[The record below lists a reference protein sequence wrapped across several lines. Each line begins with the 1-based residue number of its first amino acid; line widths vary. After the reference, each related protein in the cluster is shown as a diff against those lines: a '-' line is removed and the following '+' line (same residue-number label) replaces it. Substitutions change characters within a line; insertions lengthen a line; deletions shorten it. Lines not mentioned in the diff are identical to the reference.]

1 MDESCALLVEVLLNA
16 RGVLLKKSF
25 DQSWPQS
32 SFRVIDQTRHL
43 FSRATEGFLTVVPS
57 CARACMLHMECC
69 VTHPASNTIQQAN
82 KIEQKFVKACFFQL

>member
-43 FSRATEGFLTVVPS
+43 FSRATEGLSHRSAELSSVVNVARGVLCDGS
-57 CARACMLHMECC
+57 CFKYNS
-69 VTHPASNTIQQAN
+69 ASKQN
-82 KIEQKFVKACFFQL
+82 